1 MADLHRKG
9 FVAWLFHK
17 QSKVISQLKKNV
29 FCKTNAI
36 GPVKIV
42 RPPTTSALD
51 KPGKLFAGY
60 CLIKEMTS
68 LGW

>member
-1 MADLHRKG
+1 MYSKG
-9 FVAWLFHK
+9 FETWLFHK
-17 QSKVISQLKKNV
+17 QSKVKSHLKKHV
-29 FCKTNAI
+29 FRKTNAI